1 MLFVLQT
8 ILITNTIRDYCE
20 WLVLIF
26 TIKKVGTTMRSLRL
40 SNVGLGVLT
49 ALSVGMGSV
58 AVAAESTDEQSEA
71 QSGKSEV
78 ITVMG
83 SQVDLGD
90 AYEGDQVARTSR
102 AGMLGNMDF
111 METPFSSTSYT
122 SELIADQQAQSV
134 ADVLQNDPTVRV
146 ATGFGNFQEL
156 YMIRGFPVYSD
167 DMTLNGVYGILPR
180 QFVAAEM
187 LERVEVL
194 RGANTF
200 LNGAAVGGSA
210 IGGSVNLVPKR
221 AGSEPLTRAT
231 VGTQSGGEG
240 YAALDTSRRF
250 GENDA
255 NGIRVNL
262 VGRGG
267 DGVVDDEKNKL
278 GVIAV
283 GFDHQGDRFRMSADA
298 GYQDHHIDSPR
309 PSVTIDTNSAAF
321 APTAPDSSSNYAQDW
336 TYTDEKQLFG
346 VVRGEYDLTKQTS
359 VWLAGGARNGKEHNL
374 LANPTVDANGN
385 VSAYLFENV
394 REENV
399 LSADTGLRHEFAT
412 GNVGHTVVLSGS
424 AYQLR
429 SKNAYEYANTFTF
442 GSLDNPYQVS
452 QSAAETG
459 LTAGGKLDDPKETI
473 RNVNSSVAL
482 ADTASMIDD
491 ELKITLGARGQRLVT
506 HAYDYNT
513 GNETSSNDRSKLT
526 PFGGVVYQPRMDVSY
541 YANYAESLVA
551 TDPAPSWKN
560 GKTITNAGTVFEP
573 FRSKQ
578 MEVGAKYDNGQYG
591 AGISAFQITKPSYMI
606 SGTIYTDNGEQR
618 NRGIELTAFGKPLE
632 QVKVIGG
639 VTLIDAELTKT
650 ENGAQDGN
658 TGIGVPDVMA
668 NLNVEWDT
676 PFVPGLTLEG
686 RTIYTSAQYVNA
698 DNTAQ
703 IPSWTRFDVGAR
715 YTINMGNDH
724 TLTLRSRVENLT
736 DKNYWSSV
744 GGYPDENYLVL
755 GSPRTFVLS
764 ASYDF

>member
-78 ITVMG
+78 ITVTG

-309 PSVTIDTNSAAF
+309 PSVTIDTTSAAF

-374 LANPTVDANGN
+374 LANPTVKSDGSLVA
-385 VSAYLFENV
+385 SMFENV
-394 REENV
+394 REDNV
-399 LSADTGLRHEFAT
+399 LSADTGIRHEFTT
-412 GNVGHTVVLSGS
+412 GSVGHSLVLSGA
-424 AYQLR
+424 AYQMR
-429 SKNAYEYANTFTF
+429 SKNAWDMSTYNGLSL
-442 GSLDNPYQVS
+442 GSLADYVSVTKPNGVYTTGGDLDNPL
-452 QSAAETG
+452 ET
-459 LTAGGKLDDPKETI
+459 E
-473 RNVNSSVAL
+473 RNTNTSMAL
-482 ADTASMIDD
+482 ADTLSMLDD
-491 ELKITLGARGQRLVT
+491 QVKVTLGGREQRLET
-506 HAYDYNT
+506 KTFSNST
-513 GNETSSNDRSKLT
+513 GEELTSYSKSALT
-526 PFGGVVYQPRMDVSY
+526 PFTGVVYQPLMQVSL
-541 YANYAESLVA
+541 YANYAEAL
-551 TDPAPSWKN
+551 TPAKVVPSDSN
-560 GKTITNAGTVFEP
+560 NYSNAGDVLDA

-578 MEVGAKYDNGQYG
+578 VEVGAKYDSGVYG
-591 AGISAFQITKPSYMI
+591 AGISLFQITKPGYMVDN
-606 SGTIYTDNGEQR
+606 SAYTQNGEQR

-744 GGYPDENYLVL
+744 GGYPDANYLVL
-755 GSPRTFVLS
+755 GSPRTFVIS

>member
-1 MLFVLQT
+1 
-8 ILITNTIRDYCE
+8 
-20 WLVLIF
+20 
-26 TIKKVGTTMRSLRL
+26 MRSLRL

-78 ITVMG
+78 ITVTG

-122 SELIADQQAQSV
+122 SELMADQQAQSV

-309 PSVTIDTNSAAF
+309 PSVTPSGAF
-321 APTAPDSSSNYAQDW
+321 APAAPDNTSNYAQDW

-394 REENV
+394 REDNV
-399 LSADTGLRHEFAT
+399 LSADTGIRHEFTT
-412 GNVGHTVVLSGS
+412 GSVGHSLVLSGA
-424 AYQLR
+424 AYQMR
-429 SKNAYEYANTFTF
+429 SKNAYEMSGTVSGLGTLSDYLSTSKPAASWV
-442 GSLDNPYQVS
+442 GGELDS
-452 QSAAETG
+452 
-459 LTAGGKLDDPKETI
+459 PKETE
-473 RNVNSSVAL
+473 RNTNTSIAL
-482 ADTASMIDD
+482 ADTLSMLDD
-491 ELKITLGARGQRLVT
+491 QVKVTLGGREQRLET
-506 HAYDYNT
+506 TSYDYNT
-513 GNETSSNDRSKLT
+513 GAESSNYSKSALT
-526 PFGGVVYQPRMDVSY
+526 PFTGVVYQPLMEVSL
-541 YANYAESLVA
+541 YANYAESL
-551 TDPAPSWKN
+551 TPSGTAPSTSN
-560 GKTITNAGTVFEP
+560 GVTLTNGGEVFAP

-578 MEVGAKYDNGQYG
+578 MEVGAKYDNSRYG
-591 AGISAFQITKPSYMI
+591 GGISLFQISKPSFI
-606 SGTIYTDNGEQR
+606 TQGTSYTDNGEQR
-618 NRGIELTAFGKPLE
+618 NRGIELTAFGKPHE

-650 ENGAQDGN
+650 QDGTQDGN
-658 TGIGVPDVMA
+658 TAIGVPDVMA

-686 RTIYTSAQYVNA
+686 RTIYTSAQYVDAN
-698 DNTAQ
+698 NTAQ

-724 TLTLRSRVENLT
+724 KLTLRSRVENLT
-736 DKNYWSSV
+736 DKDYWSSV
-744 GGYPDENYLVL
+744 GGYPGSNYLVL